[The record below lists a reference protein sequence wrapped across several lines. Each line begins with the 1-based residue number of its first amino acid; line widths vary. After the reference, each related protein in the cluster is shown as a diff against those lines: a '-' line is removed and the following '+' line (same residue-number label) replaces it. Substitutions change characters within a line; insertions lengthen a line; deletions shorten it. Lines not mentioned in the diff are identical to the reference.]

1 MNEYKYMLLAIEEA
15 KKAYYKDEVP
25 VGAVIVQNGEII
37 SSAHNVKEEHQCSL
51 EHAEL
56 IAIKNACKRN
66 NNWRLTDSVIYI
78 TLEPCP
84 MCASAIKQSRI
95 NKIVYLLDNNN
106 ENSRRI
112 VNDILNSKD
121 ANMPVEKVK
130 LDISKFEIDDVEMLS
145 HFFKNKR
152 Y

>member
-1 MNEYKYMLLAIEEA
+1 
-15 KKAYYKDEVP
+15 
-25 VGAVIVQNGEII
+25 
-37 SSAHNVKEEHQCSL
+37 
-51 EHAEL
+51 
-56 IAIKNACKRN
+56 
-66 NNWRLTDSVIYI
+66 
-78 TLEPCP
+78 

-121 ANMPVEKVK
+121 ANTPVEKVK
-130 LDISKFEIDDVEMLS
+130 LDISKFEIDDVEMLN

-152 Y
+152 N

>member
-37 SSAHNVKEEHQCSL
+37 SSAHNAKEEHQCSL

-66 NNWRLTDSVIYI
+66 NNWRLNGSAIYI

-121 ANMPVEKVK
+121 ANTPVEKVK
-130 LDISKFEIDDVEMLS
+130 LDISKFEIDDVEMLN

-152 Y
+152 N